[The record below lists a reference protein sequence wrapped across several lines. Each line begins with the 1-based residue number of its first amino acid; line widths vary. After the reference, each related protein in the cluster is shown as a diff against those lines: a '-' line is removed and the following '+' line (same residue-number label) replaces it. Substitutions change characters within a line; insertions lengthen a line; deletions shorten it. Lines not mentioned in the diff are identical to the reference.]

1 MRQFFHQIHLWLSIP
16 LGILISVICLTGAIL
31 VFEKEIT
38 QMMYPETQ
46 TTQAEGQ
53 HGKKQ
58 RPEFFRQVRAL
69 HRWMLDAPAQ
79 KGEPSAGK
87 TVVGITTVAM
97 IVPPASILHE
107 RMAEVLVRQPRR
119 AGLLQH
125 VAPPHHGVDGP
136 HLVVSRLPGFHVR
149 PLRRSAN
156 RKPSPVLLFPAYGDV
171 GRAADAN
178 PLFPRLPDR
187 GNITAERLLSVVEE
201 TEAEIIRSGTEKAKA
216 SDDTNPG
223 GSGSSEA
230 LFNRN
235 PGGLSGFG
243 PSKPPD
249 SENPGRMIL
258 DGCHLKKIFAD

>member
-79 KGEPSAGK
+79 KGEPSANSNLGSPK
-87 TVVGITTVAM
+87 QSYTEE
-97 IVPPASILHE
+97 PPANILYE
-107 RMAEVLVRQPRR
+107 RLASFLVRQSRSF
-119 AGLLQH
+119 GLLQYT
-125 VAPPHHGVDGP
+125 VSAHHGTDRSY
-136 HLVVSRLPGFHVR
+136 LVVFRLSDFHVR

-216 SDDTNPG
+216 SDD
-223 GSGSSEA
+223 A
-230 LFNRN
+230 DRDRRRLFSI
-235 PGGLSGFG
+235 G
-243 PSKPPD
+243 
-249 SENPGRMIL
+249 IL
-258 DGCHLKKIFAD
+258 AD

>member
-97 IVPPASILHE
+97 IVILISGI
-107 RMAEVLVRQPRR
+107 VIWVPRNNR
-119 AGLLQH
+119 TLKNRLQISCTKGWRRFWYDSH
-125 VAPPHHGVDGP
+125 VALGFYSTLFLLIMALTGLTWSFSGYRTFMYD
-136 HLVVSRLPGFHVR
+136 LFSNLPIDN
-149 PLRRSAN
+149 LRRFFYS
-156 RKPSPVLLFPAYGDV
+156 LH
-171 GRAADAN
+171 
-178 PLFPRLPDR
+178 
-187 GNITAERLLSVVEE
+187 T
-201 TEAEIIRSGTEKAKA
+201 GTW
-216 SDDTNPG
+216 
-223 GSGSSEA
+223 
-230 LFNRN
+230 
-235 PGGLSGFG
+235 GGLTTRILYFLTALIGGILPLSGYY
-243 PSKPPD
+243 
-249 SENPGRMIL
+249 L
-258 DGCHLKKIFAD
+258 WWKKRKRE